1 MNGPPTPINS
11 VPLDAKPN
19 SLPSI
24 LPLRF
29 LSDSMRATKEG
40 LSILKLH
47 AYHLPVNQLLSTQ
60 PSPSGETVTV
70 LLSEVQ
76 LLKMLKELFSQLIA
90 ISPSFWTKLI
100 CAAEKSFAGSAKSSR
115 TVSAESVQLKM
126 EL

>member
-40 LSILKLH
+40 L
-47 AYHLPVNQLLSTQ
+47 LPVNQLLSTQ

>member
-19 SLPSI
+19 SLPSF

-29 LSDSMRATKEG
+29 LLSDSMRATKEG
-40 LSILKLH
+40 L
-47 AYHLPVNQLLSTQ
+47 LPVNQLLSAQ

-76 LLKMLKELFSQLIA
+76 LLKMLEELFSQLIA
-90 ISPSFWTKLI
+90 ISPSFWTKLS
-100 CAAEKSFAGSAKSSR
+100 AAEKSFTGSAKSSR
-115 TVSAESVQLKM
+115 TVSAESVQLTM